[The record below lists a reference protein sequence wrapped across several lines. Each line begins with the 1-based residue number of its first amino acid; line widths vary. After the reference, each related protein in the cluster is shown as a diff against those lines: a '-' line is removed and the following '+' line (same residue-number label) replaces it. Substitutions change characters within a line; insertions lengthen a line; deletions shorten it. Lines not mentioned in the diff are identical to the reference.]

1 MNDDTLT
8 LTSRSEDETEAIG
21 RTLMGLLPEGA
32 VVALRGELG
41 AGKTC
46 LVRGMAAAIAPDAA
60 VSSPTFTMVNEYDG
74 TPKIYHLDLYRI
86 AEPREIMDLGY
97 EDLFDAPD
105 GICVVEWAERAEKL
119 LPSKRLDIT
128 LEHAGKTTR
137 TLHLQNHSLL
147 PQQWQSSIQDRPNP
161 KT

>member
-8 LTSRSEDETEAIG
+8 LTSHSENETEALG
-21 RTLMGLLPEGA
+21 KALMGLLTEGA

-46 LVRGMAAAIAPDAA
+46 LVRGMAAAIGAEAA
-60 VSSPTFTMVNEYDG
+60 VSSPTFTMVNEYEG

-86 AEPREIMDLGY
+86 VESREVMDLGY

-105 GICVVEWAERAEKL
+105 GICVIEWAERAEKL
-119 LPSKRLDIT
+119 LPQKRLDIT

-137 TLHLQNHSLL
+137 TLRIQDHALL
-147 PQQWQSSIQDRPNP
+147 PPDWEASLNEVIEPA
-161 KT
+161 

>member
-8 LTSRSEDETEAIG
+8 VTSHSENETEAIG
-21 RTLMGLLPEGA
+21 KALMGLLPEGA

-46 LVRGMAAAIAPDAA
+46 LVRGMAAAIGTAAA
-60 VSSPTFTMVNEYDG
+60 VSSPTFTMVNEYEG
-74 TPKIYHLDLYRI
+74 TPKIYHVDLYRI
-86 AEPREIMDLGY
+86 AEPREVMDLGY
-97 EDLFDAPD
+97 EDLFDSPD

-119 LPSKRLDIT
+119 LPPKRLDLT

-137 TLHLQNHSLL
+137 TIHIRNHALL
-147 PQQWQSSIQDRPNP
+147 PQKWQRAIQSTPEF
-161 KT
+161 

>member
-21 RTLMGLLPEGA
+21 KALMRLLPDGS

-46 LVRGMAAAIAPDAA
+46 LVRGMAAAIGTAAA
-60 VSSPTFTMVNEYDG
+60 VSSPTFIMVNEYEG
-74 TPKIYHLDLYRI
+74 APKIYHLDLYRI
-86 AEPREIMDLGY
+86 AEPREVMDLGY
-97 EDLFDAPD
+97 EDLFDTPD
-105 GICVVEWAERAEKL
+105 GICVIEWAERAEKL
-119 LPSKRLDIT
+119 LPPKRLDIT

-137 TLHLQNHSLL
+137 TIRIQDHALL
-147 PQQWQSSIQDRPNP
+147 PPDWEALLKSTPEI
-161 KT
+161 

>member
-8 LTSRSEDETEAIG
+8 VTSHSEEQTEAIG
-21 RTLMGLLPEGA
+21 KALMGLLPEGA

-46 LVRGMAAAIAPDAA
+46 LVRGMAAAIATDAA
-60 VSSPTFTMVNEYDG
+60 VSSPTFTMVNEYEG
-74 TPKIYHLDLYRI
+74 TPKLYHLDLYRI
-86 AEPREIMDLGY
+86 VEPRELMDLGY
-97 EDLFDAPD
+97 EDLFDSPD

-119 LPSKRLDIT
+119 LPPKRLDVT

-137 TLHLQNHSLL
+137 TIRIQNHALL
-147 PQQWQSSIQDRPNP
+147 PQKWQTSIQSTPQS
-161 KT
+161 